1 MRHPSNHP
9 SNDYSEVATSASSRN
24 KGRRRDPYFITR
36 NGVTK
41 AVLLDAASYEA
52 NLEPLNLLKVIALAN
67 LEIKAGKTKIVSE
80 VVMQLRDHS
89 GER

>member
-1 MRHPSNHP
+1 MRHTTNHP
-9 SNDYSEVATSASSRN
+9 SNGYSKSATSASSRN
-24 KGRRRDPYFITR
+24 KVRRDPYLITR

-41 AVLLDAASYEA
+41 AVLLDAKSYEA
-52 NLEPLNLLKVIALAN
+52 ILEPLNLLKVIALAN
-67 LEIKAGKTKIVSE
+67 LEIKAGKTKSVSE